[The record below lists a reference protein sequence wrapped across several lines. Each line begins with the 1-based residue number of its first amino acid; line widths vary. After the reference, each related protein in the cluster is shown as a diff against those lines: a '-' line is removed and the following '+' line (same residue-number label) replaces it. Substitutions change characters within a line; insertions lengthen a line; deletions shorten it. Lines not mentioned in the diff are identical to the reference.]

1 MKRSKSNGVSEDF
14 DEVAISLGIDELEA
28 ISPQLNETQKKLMK
42 RAIEA
47 ASLGDKTN
55 ARNVLLELI
64 KSVKDDNVKASIEY
78 VANCYFESE

>member
-1 MKRSKSNGVSEDF
+1 MKRSKSSGVSEDF

-28 ISPQLNETQKKLMK
+28 IGPQLNEAQKKLMK

-47 ASLGDKTN
+47 ASIGEKTN
-55 ARNVLLELI
+55 ARNLLMDLI
-64 KSVKDDNVKASIEY
+64 KTVKDENVKTSIQY